1 MKILTL
7 RLKNINALQGEW
19 KIDFTAAP
27 FDRSS
32 LFAIT
37 GPTGAGKTTLLDAIC
52 LALYHRTPRLDRTPG
67 QDLMTR
73 HTAESLA
80 EVEFEVKGV
89 GYRAFWSQRRA
100 KNHPEGKLQ
109 DIKVELARIG
119 DGVILADKIS
129 DKLRLTSELT
139 GLDFARFTKS
149 VLLAQGDFAA
159 FLNADAKQRAELLE
173 ELTGTDIYG
182 HISATIF
189 EHHKH
194 VKSDLDILQARAA
207 AIELLTESQLAQL
220 NAQQLA
226 QQSELARLND
236 LQAREQQHHAWLTGH
251 RQRTDE
257 LTKTE
262 TGRHTT
268 AAVIHESAES
278 LGRLARGEPAET
290 LRPLLDGLQTCIQ
303 SQTRQHDDLIAAD
316 ARQNQ
321 LQQTLQPLRTGL
333 ETALQACNQQAEY
346 QQQQQ
351 QLIDEQIVP
360 LDQKIA
366 GLDQLTGQQQQQ
378 NQRLTGQ
385 QQQRQA
391 MLEITELQQRQA
403 MSLATETESYLRQH
417 ARCQQWGERLPLWRE
432 NLAYHRREQHEISE
446 LTRQTDTLT
455 GELRERETA
464 RQCAQDTAN
473 QIRQNVD
480 TAHTELASLQQQ
492 RQTLETEYSETDL
505 RAELQQSQ
513 QHSILRARLATLCA
527 QIEPLNRDLLRQQQ
541 IETQL
546 QRECAN
552 LTESLGG
559 QLRIQAD
566 KTALLEEVRARY
578 LLEQQIVSL
587 EQHRKTLQPGIPCPV
602 CGAIEHPG
610 IDAYQAMRPEETDR
624 RRLALDKEVK
634 DINASVV
641 AAQTRHDMLQ
651 TQLHQ
656 VSQELSRLQTQSTT
670 LGENWQQTTAAL
682 GVNLSAEDTLAVNDW
697 LTRHDTH
704 EQGLVQRLDA
714 RRLLNQ
720 RWQTAR
726 DAFNEA
732 NTRWQ
737 QAEGKLTLAS
747 QQRDA
752 ASQTLFDAQQRR
764 QSQQRQ
770 IAERERQRGEA
781 IAQLGLTMPPDGDM
795 DQWLT
800 DRQAEWHQ
808 WQDHRQREQEV
819 NNQLAAL
826 NGELANQREILADLA
841 QQIRH
846 MTDQHQQTLS
856 TLGQLRESRIQLGG
870 DLSVALLGARL
881 RSRAQELEQTRRQAE
896 QQLQQAEE
904 QLHRLTGNIDA
915 QRRQLATFTEQTQ
928 RAQTALDEALA
939 SSAFAN
945 TAELR
950 AALLPTQERD
960 RLQKLRDHL
969 EQRRQQA
976 DILWRQAEHRLHQWS
991 AERPASLDAGTDL
1004 PAVEQHLADLQTRC
1018 WEQARLSGQIQQQ
1031 LANHQQHCLDQQTL
1045 LQEIMQSERHYADWS
1060 YLNELIGS
1068 KEGDKFRKF
1077 AQGLTLEHLIYLA
1090 NQQLSRLHGRYQLQR
1105 KSAAELELE
1114 VVDTWQGDA
1123 VRDTRTLSGGESF
1136 LVSLALALA
1145 LSDLVSHKTR
1155 IDSLFLDEGFG
1166 TLDAQTL
1173 DIALDALDSLNATG
1187 KTIGVISHVEAM
1199 KERIPVQIKVK
1210 KVNGLG
1216 LSRLDA
1222 RFAVHQ

>member
-100 KNHPEGKLQ
+100 KNQPEGKLQ

-119 DGVILADKIS
+119 DGVILAEKIS
-129 DKLRLTSELT
+129 DKLRLTCELT

-182 HISATIF
+182 RISADIF
-189 EHHKH
+189 DHHKQ
-194 VKSDLDILQARAA
+194 VKTDLDILQARAA

-220 NAQQLA
+220 DAQQLA
-226 QQSELARLND
+226 QQTELARLND
-236 LQAREQQHHAWLTGH
+236 LQALEQRHHAWLTGH
-251 RQRTDE
+251 RQRRDQ
-257 LTKTE
+257 LTKAETE
-262 TGRHTT
+262 RQTT
-268 AAVIHESAES
+268 DTALHESEDA
-278 LGRLARGEPAET
+278 LGRLARGEPAEK

-303 SQTRQHDDLIAAD
+303 AQTRQHDDLIASD
-316 ARQNQ
+316 VQQTQ
-321 LQQTLQPLRTGL
+321 LQQALQPLSSGL
-333 ETALQACNQQAEY
+333 ETARQASQQQAEY

-366 GLDQLTGQQQQQ
+366 GLDQLAVQQQQQ
-378 NQRLTGQ
+378 NDLLIGQLKQRQATLAVTE
-385 QQQRQA
+385 QQQRQVMA
-391 MLEITELQQRQA
+391 
-403 MSLATETESYLRQH
+403 LAAETEGFLRQH
-417 ARCQQWGERLPLWRE
+417 APCQQWGELLPLWRE
-432 NLAYHRREQHEISE
+432 NVAYHRREQHEISE
-446 LTRQTDTLT
+446 LTHQTTALA
-455 GELRERETA
+455 GEWQARETA
-464 RQCAQDTAN
+464 RQSALDSTN
-473 QIRQNVD
+473 QIRQSVD
-480 TAHTELASLQQQ
+480 TAHQELASLQQQ
-492 RQTLETEYSETDL
+492 RQTLETEYSETNL
-505 RAELQQSQ
+505 RTELQQSQ
-513 QHSILRARLATLCA
+513 QQSLLRARLSTLCT
-527 QIEPLNRDLLRQQQ
+527 QIEPLNRDLSRQQLR
-541 IETQL
+541 ETQL
-546 QRECAN
+546 QQECAK
-552 LTESLGG
+552 LTESLCG

-578 LLEQQIVSL
+578 VLEQQIVSL
-587 EQHRKTLQPGIPCPV
+587 EQHRKSLQPGIPCPV

-610 IDAYQAMRPEETDR
+610 IDTYQALRPEETDR

-634 DINASVV
+634 EINAGVV
-641 AAQTRHDMLQ
+641 AAQTRYDMLQ

-656 VSQELSRLQTQSTT
+656 INDELTQLKLQSIT
-670 LGENWQQTTAAL
+670 LDENWHQTTAAL
-682 GVNLSAEDTLAVNDW
+682 GVSLSADDTAAVNHW
-697 LTRHDTH
+697 LTQHDTH
-704 EQGLVQRLDA
+704 EQELAHRLDA
-714 RRLLNQ
+714 RRQLNQ

-726 DAFNEA
+726 DALNDA
-732 NTRWQ
+732 NTLCQ
-737 QAEGKLTLAS
+737 QAEGRLTLTS

-752 ASQTLFDAQQRR
+752 AAQTLLEVQQRL
-764 QSQQRQ
+764 QSRTHHIAQWVTQRD
-770 IAERERQRGEA
+770 EA
-781 IAQLGLTMPPDGDM
+781 IAQLGLTMPADGDM
-795 DQWLT
+795 DHWLT
-800 DRQAEWHQ
+800 ERQHEWRQ
-808 WQDHRQREQEV
+808 WQEHSQREHEV
-819 NNQLAAL
+819 KNQLVAL
-826 NGELANQREILADLA
+826 NGNRVNQQETLLDLT
-841 QQIRH
+841 QQIQH
-846 MTDQHQQTLS
+846 LAEQHQQTLS
-856 TLGQLRESRIQLGG
+856 TLGQLRENRIRLGG
-870 DLSVALLGARL
+870 DLSVAQLGARL
-881 RSRAQELEQTRRQAE
+881 RTRAQELEHTRRQAE
-896 QQLQQAEE
+896 QHLQQAQE

-915 QRRQLATFTEQTQ
+915 QRRQLTTFTEQAQ
-928 RAQTALDEALA
+928 RAQAALDEALV
-939 SSAFAN
+939 SSPFAN
-945 TAELR
+945 VDALR
-950 AALLPTQERD
+950 AALLPAQERD
-960 RLQKLRDHL
+960 RLQKLRDQL
-969 EQRRQQA
+969 EQRRQQT
-976 DILWRQAEHRLHQWS
+976 DILWQQAQHSLRQWQD
-991 AERPASLDAGTDL
+991 ERPATLDVATDL
-1004 PAVEQHLADLQTRC
+1004 PAVEQHLAELQTRL

-1031 LANHQQHCLDQQTL
+1031 LANHQQHRLEQQTL
-1045 LQEIMQSERHYADWS
+1045 LDQIMQSERHYADWS

-1210 KVNGLG
+1210 KINGLG
-1216 LSRLDA
+1216 LSRLEA